1 MKKALHQMQGPGT
14 IVDKLSRF
22 LFMYRITSHVST
34 GVARCELLM
43 GHRLRSRFDLLHP
56 EYTLSRK
63 VDDSQHYQKRVHDN
77 QKPFRELR
85 EGDSVYTRDF
95 TSSSQ
100 KWMEGIVAKVNGPLS
115 YNIKLKDG
123 SLVRRNIDN
132 IKARTTDTSATE
144 TLTETSS
151 DDELE
156 GTISESTQEDQ
167 DVTSSELVSSAPTS
181 VGLATDGSAELSLG
195 LRR

>member
-1 MKKALHQMQGPGT
+1 
-14 IVDKLSRF
+14 
-22 LFMYRITSHVST
+22 MYRITPHNST
-34 GVARCELLM
+34 GVAPSELLM
-43 GHRLRSRFDLLHP
+43 GRRLRSRFDLLHP
-56 EYTLSRK
+56 EYTLSKK
-63 VDDSQHYQKRVHDN
+63 VDDSQHYQKRAHDN
-77 QKPFRELR
+77 QKPFREFR

-123 SLVRRNIDN
+123 NLVRRHVDS

-144 TLTETSS
+144 TLTEASS

-156 GTISESTQEDQ
+156 GLISESTQEDQ

-195 LRR
+195 LHRSTRIRRPPKKYGQEDSSTDDT